1 MHGEAM
7 TLDTAILQLTE
18 DHEIVDQSRFLVLL
32 AQAGHSVTQPTLS
45 RHLAKLGIQK
55 VAGRYQRSE
64 LPVEESPAYTV
75 AAVAP
80 NLIIIRTRPGYAQAL
95 AVKLDQREITGV
107 VGTLA
112 GDDTIF
118 IAVSPA
124 DTLQGAAGI
133 VEEILEGRT
142 PG

>member
-1 MHGEAM
+1 M
-7 TLDTAILQLTE
+7 TLDTAILQLIE
-18 DHEIVDQSRFLVLL
+18 DHEIVDQSRFLALL
-32 AQAGHSVTQPTLS
+32 TQAGHRVTQPTLS

-55 VAGRYQRSE
+55 VAGRYQRAES
-64 LPVEESPAYTV
+64 PVPESPAYTV
-75 AAVAP
+75 SAVVP
-80 NLIIIRTRPGYAQAL
+80 NLIIIRTRPGFAQAL

-118 IAVSPA
+118 IAVSPPA
-124 DTLQGAAGI
+124 ALQSAAGI
-133 VEEILEGRT
+133 VEEILEGRS